1 MEPLLPNTE
10 GQVVPDEIQT
20 FIEQWHSDEID
31 LFQQF
36 CQIPNEDPPAYVQPS
51 VDGRDDTS
59 TYLGSES
66 HAPPLTFGQTLSPT
80 SHSRASPSSPSRP
93 EDADPQTTLS
103 AVWAGEDLG
112 DLNSADCLRHIGE
125 GIGEAPEILIQR
137 PTSPSPIRLQED
149 DVSIHLS
156 PWNPSLPVTPVSPP
170 AQAVPMKR
178 GRSNPLP
185 GKKRAKVSNMRKIG
199 ACTRCHIRKRECN
212 ESVPCDHCRKAFPR
226 NPEVCVRE
234 KLSDVRFPDG
244 GQGAS
249 IWIRD
254 STGALLSRQNR
265 QLVAIPIPVVV
276 TFNQAS
282 DSPGFALML
291 QEYVVNERPFMS
303 ATSYFPSPAPAG
315 FASAP
320 VSHSSDRLETQSS
333 PNSVP
338 WLCLAPGHEPLSGT
352 LLTWAERQLSKELDV
367 KKAPDFEA
375 AILSFLLAYRD
386 SPMDLSDVS
395 YNIGKKSSAFVDA
408 KNLIRKTCEMRCWY
422 RIWQTSALYYQA
434 DGGGSATGNNI
445 HQPMPVAALFELKKI
460 AANALIACE
469 KHILSELDEWPP
481 GVDRL
486 TELPLWACL
495 WQMILIY
502 KQLVAGYSN
511 LARSHPVNSI
521 YGVNPGFNEVSAL
534 SVVQHLYRLLIVK
547 YNAYFG
553 STSPIYPRKGQPST
567 SELLAGDKHLK
578 REWDNVLM
586 RRKEFYVTIS
596 GGVASD
602 ASLRTLI
609 VDAENVL
616 EHRSRRRAR

>member
-66 HAPPLTFGQTLSPT
+66 HAPPLTFGQTLSPS

-93 EDADPQTTLS
+93 DDADPQTTLS

-156 PWNPSLPVTPVSPP
+156 PWNPGLPVTPVSPP

-199 ACTRCHIRKRECN
+199 ACTRCHIRKRE
-212 ESVPCDHCRKAFPR
+212 
-226 NPEVCVRE
+226 
-234 KLSDVRFPDG
+234 
-244 GQGAS
+244 
-249 IWIRD
+249 
-254 STGALLSRQNR
+254 NR

-291 QEYVVNERPFMS
+291 QQYVVNERPFMS

-395 YNIGKKSSAFVDA
+395 YNVGKKSSAFVDA

-422 RIWQTSALYYQA
+422 RIWQTSALFYQA
-434 DGGGSATGNNI
+434 DGGGSAAGSHNNI

-460 AANALIACE
+460 ATNALIACE